1 MTIRADIEENSDEEV
16 QNGEEGKAEIAV
28 KERNDPFAAL
38 ELPPPVGDED
48 ELGQDWDGEDFSAD
62 EDEEDHSA
70 LGAATPTESAI
81 QLNSA
86 LDGLDMFGAL
96 GGEDADL
103 AAFNDPSIQHLD
115 DAPIIGGKSGASTM
129 YGETASG
136 PIGRATS
143 PLLFAQA
150 SQMPTC
156 VQLRAWKW
164 ENGVPVGLGVIDS
177 MATEEDFV
185 QTFYTAMPR
194 KGENKCQFK
203 LRPIDINGKEL
214 GQEIT
219 HFISEHHA
227 ELRRIRDREEEEKG
241 SALGGIWGPSG
252 GDDPT
257 ATVASE
263 MSRMMESMMSQND
276 RRSHMLEES
285 LEAERERM
293 RQMDEERAQERV
305 DMAMNAAN
313 GVQALTE
320 RMMRDEGQ
328 RTDRAMQMQS
338 EQSTV
343 LINTLTAVFGQ
354 QQNMMQQF
362 AQQQQQIDNHR
373 IERERLRSDQ
383 ERKDME
389 VRRERDREEYE
400 QRRIREKDEMG
411 EKRREMDDGRRWE
424 REQLEIRRKEEDRKW
439 ERQMEELRLRV
450 EKDRQESERRLQ
462 RDRDEL
468 LLRLKTDQ
476 GEAER
481 KIQWEQKRIE
491 REERVRREENE
502 RREQREREHSERM
515 LKIATND
522 REASREGQER
532 RERLEREMRN
542 NQDKERERRHQ
553 LMVKEME
560 LSKERDREHAER
572 MITLSQ
578 REMTAGGLGD
588 LIPKATGIL
597 KEVGI
602 EPSDL
607 IGRLMGQ
614 GGDSGGWLENL
625 PKILGVASEVVK
637 AGVAGR
643 GAGMMPGMV
652 PPMALPP
659 PSQQMPNPMFDAY
672 GYPTPPAMARPRRSA
687 SPPPQEQREH
697 PVPAA
702 PEAEVE
708 TTGPQEPA
716 RQSAGIPLRTQRNA
730 RNALRQLVRKLS
742 KSPRDQWEG
751 MIVAALAAQLDIYHY
766 IQAVSLSNALTE
778 VGGDP
783 DLHQA
788 ITEALR
794 KSELVPSDLNYGE
807 NT

>member
-1 MTIRADIEENSDEEV
+1 MSMRPEIEEPSEEEV
-16 QNGEEGKAEIAV
+16 ENGEEGKGEIVA

-38 ELPPPVGDED
+38 ELPPPVGDD
-48 ELGQDWDGEDFSAD
+48 DQLGHDWDGEEFSA
-62 EDEEDHSA
+62 DEEDHSA
-70 LGAATPTESAI
+70 LGAATPTDSAI
-81 QLNSA
+81 HMNTA
-86 LDGLDMFGAL
+86 LDDLDMFGAL
-96 GGEDADL
+96 GSEDAEL

-129 YGETASG
+129 YGETAAG

-164 ENGVPVGLGVIDS
+164 ENGVPVGLGVIDA
-177 MATEEDFV
+177 MATEEDLV
-185 QTFYTAMPR
+185 QKFYSAMPR

-227 ELRRIRDREEEEKG
+227 ELKRIRDREEEEKG
-241 SALGGIWGPSG
+241 SPIGGIWGPGG
-252 GDDPT
+252 GDDAG

-263 MSRMMESMMSQND
+263 MSRMMENMMTQND

-285 LEAERERM
+285 LEGERERM

-373 IERERLRSDQ
+373 IERERVRSDQ
-383 ERKDME
+383 ERKDMDR
-389 VRRERDREEYE
+389 RREGDREEYE

-411 EKRREMDDGRRWE
+411 EKRQEMDSGRRWE
-424 REQLEIRRKEEDRKW
+424 REQLELRRKEEDRKW
-439 ERQMEELRLRV
+439 ERQMEELRVRV
-450 EKDRQESERRLQ
+450 EKDRQDSERRLQ

-468 LLRLKTDQ
+468 LVRLKTDQ

-481 KIQWEQKRIE
+481 KIQWEQKRME
-491 REERVRREENE
+491 REERVRREEGE
-502 RREQREREHSERM
+502 RREQRERDHSERM
-515 LKIATND
+515 LKIATSEK
-522 REASREGQER
+522 EASREGQER
-532 RERLEREMRN
+532 RERLEREMRS
-542 NQDKERERRHQ
+542 NQDKERDRRHQ
-553 LMVKEME
+553 LLVKEME
-560 LSKERDREHAER
+560 LSKDRDREHAER

-578 REMTAGGLGD
+578 REMSSSSFGGLGE
-588 LIPKATGIL
+588 LIPKATDLL

-607 IGRLMGQ
+607 VGRLMGQ

-625 PKILGVASEVVK
+625 PKILGVASEMVK

-643 GAGMMPGMV
+643 GAGMVPGMM

-659 PSQQMPNPMFDAY
+659 PSQQMPNPMFEGY
-672 GYPTPPAMARPRRSA
+672 GYGRPPPPVRSRQPAPTPPQGAPA
-687 SPPPQEQREH
+687 EH
-697 PVPAA
+697 PIPSSQ
-702 PEAEVE
+702 EVE
-708 TTGPQEPA
+708 VEPA
-716 RQSAGIPLRTQRNA
+716 EQARSSVGIPLKAQRNA
-730 RNALRQLVRKLS
+730 RNAIRQLIRSLTKR
-742 KSPRDQWEG
+742 PPEQWET
-751 MIVAALAAQLDIYHY
+751 IIIKAITEEIDIYHY
-766 IQAVSLSNALTE
+766 IQAVSLTHALQE
-778 VGGDP
+778 AGGEP
-783 DLHQA
+783 QLHQTIA
-788 ITEALR
+788 QVLR
-794 KSELVPSDLNYGE
+794 HSELVPADLNYGE
-807 NT
+807 VA